1 MLAGQ
6 RKFTIKPC
14 REEMFIAVLALLRRT
29 LRGDLQAIRDFP
41 CEAAKFIMKII
52 RFGLPSPAHAG
63 AFFKTSH
70 LVERADVAARELAR
84 MRGCDYLAVRLRA
97 KLDGERHLLGRMEEG
112 FRFFI
117 EDQRVVRRE
126 DGIILLALVLDFVA
140 VAGFAF
146 RAATCAFSFFFSSSL
161 IF

>member
-1 MLAGQ
+1 
-6 RKFTIKPC
+6 
-14 REEMFIAVLALLRRT
+14 MFIAVLALLRRT

-41 CEAAKFIMKII
+41 CEAAKFILKII

-84 MRGCDYLAVRLRA
+84 MRGCDYLAVRLRAKRA